1 MSASMPINTTTIMFD
16 NEEGRKIC
24 AVIPSDKVFK
34 FLTMVIDNGDITI
47 NTLAECGAQKV
58 FYADK

>member
-1 MSASMPINTTTIMFD
+1 MSASMPIKTTTIMFD

-24 AVIPSDKVFK
+24 AVIPSDKVLN
-34 FLTMVIDNGDITI
+34 FLTLTMDNGDITI

-58 FYADK
+58 FYADE